1 VGINELDGSA
11 NSSLS
16 VYPNPNNGSFT
27 VSSDV
32 NLKLN
37 LVNELGQA
45 IRRLDLQAANKNK
58 LDIRELAKGIYF
70 IVGEKE
76 GLQFS
81 QKIIVIE

>member
-1 VGINELDGSA
+1 
-11 NSSLS
+11 
-16 VYPNPNNGSFT
+16 

-37 LVNELGQA
+37 LVNELGQV
-45 IRRLDLQAANKNK
+45 IRSLDLQAANSNK
-58 LDIRELAKGIYF
+58 IDISELAKGIYF

-81 QKIIVIE
+81 QKIIVTE